1 MNGVREEYSIKVKQ
15 TSKGIWY
22 CDGLQ
27 VISETTT
34 GLATELNHIMTQ
46 VEGVLYEHNEPEP
59 GDNPMGWSQTVSSIP
74 KTKEKK
80 PVDAGGEK

>member
-27 VISETTT
+27 VITQHAS
-34 GLATELNHIMTQ
+34 GLADELDMIMTQ
-46 VEGVLYEHNEPEP
+46 VEVVLKEHNEVE
-59 GDNPMGWSQTVSSIP
+59 
-74 KTKEKK
+74 
-80 PVDAGGEK
+80 PVDVDGGK

>member
-27 VISETTT
+27 VIADKFEP
-34 GLATELNHIMTQ
+34 LIKDLNDLMVLT
-46 VEGVLYEHNEPEP
+46 EGVLTVHNKVEEPNE
-59 GDNPMGWSQTVSSIP
+59 W
-74 KTKEKK
+74 EKAAKKAKNEWAKAVPK
-80 PVDAGGEK
+80 PVDVGGGK

>member
-27 VISETTT
+27 VISEKTS
-34 GLATELNHIMTQ
+34 GLASELSLIMLQ
-46 VEGVLYEHNEPEP
+46 VEGVLKEHNYIEVPNAWQEAAARLREA
-59 GDNPMGWSQTVSSIP
+59 
-74 KTKEKK
+74 KEKK
-80 PVDAGGEK
+80 KAKPVDVGGEK

>member
-1 MNGVREEYSIKVKQ
+1 MNGVKEEYSIKVKQ

-27 VISETTT
+27 VISESTL

-59 GDNPMGWSQTVSSIP
+59 
-74 KTKEKK
+74 
-80 PVDAGGEK
+80 VDAGGEK

>member
-27 VISETTT
+27 VISETET
-34 GLATELNHIMTQ
+34 GLADELCLIMSQ
-46 VEGVLYEHNEPEP
+46 VECVLKDHNEDE
-59 GDNPMGWSQTVSSIP
+59 
-74 KTKEKK
+74 

>member
-27 VISETTT
+27 VISESID
-34 GLATELNHIMTQ
+34 GLETELNGIMTQ
-46 VEGVLYEHNEPEP
+46 VERVLCEHNEAE
-59 GDNPMGWSQTVSSIP
+59 
-74 KTKEKK
+74 
-80 PVDAGGEK
+80 PVDEGDKK

>member
-27 VISETTT
+27 VISESIV
-34 GLATELNHIMTQ
+34 GLETELNDVMTQ
-46 VEGVLYEHNEPEP
+46 VERVLHEHNEPDPIDITE
-59 GDNPMGWSQTVSSIP
+59 
-74 KTKEKK
+74 EK
-80 PVDAGGEK
+80 